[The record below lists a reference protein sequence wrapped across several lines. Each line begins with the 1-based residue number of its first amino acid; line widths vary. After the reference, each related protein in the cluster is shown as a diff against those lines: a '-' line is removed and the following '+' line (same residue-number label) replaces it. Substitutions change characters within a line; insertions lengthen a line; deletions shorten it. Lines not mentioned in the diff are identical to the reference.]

1 MTDDTESSLDDIAK
15 TIGTL
20 KESEIETEE
29 TAREGEDF
37 DPEDYKRNKDDYD
50 GGW

>member
-1 MTDDTESSLDDIAK
+1 MTDNGDSSLDDIAK

-20 KESEIETEE
+20 KESEIEED
-29 TAREGEDF
+29 TAREGEEF
-37 DPEDYKRNKDDYD
+37 DTEDYKRKKEDYD